1 MEQRLIL
8 ILLRFFWRIVT
19 CYPFNQ
25 PGFHGNATLEFQI
38 LNKAHFWNGC
48 VPTNLNT
55 DLGGLSIRISPIC
68 ANSWGLKPDWWIDRI
83 KFQSNLPE
91 RAIFSPNNMLPTA
104 NSPQVTIF
112 FNQFYGVLVWIP
124 HVLPNYMVL
133 ILAVPF
139 HYRHPSPV
147 QWGVIQT
154 RRLAPSKG
162 SMRWWGVLGCLIQS
176 KSADFH
182 GLYNRLLKGKTKS
195 LDGWH
200 PYDLPQFLK
209 NSNQSTCWRKVKD
222 VLPDVEMC
230 VIYRP
235 DILPVFLCR
244 Y

>member
-133 ILAVPF
+133 ILAGSFPLSASITSAVRCYPNASSCTF
-139 HYRHPSPV
+139 
-147 QWGVIQT
+147 Q
-154 RRLAPSKG
+154 RLHEMMGESWDVWSNPNQRI
-162 SMRWWGVLGCLIQS
+162 SM
-176 KSADFH
+176 
-182 GLYNRLLKGKTKS
+182 
-195 LDGWH
+195 
-200 PYDLPQFLK
+200 
-209 NSNQSTCWRKVKD
+209 D
-222 VLPDVEMC
+222 V
-230 VIYRP
+230 
-235 DILPVFLCR
+235 
-244 Y
+244 